1 VSISRFWAPEELEL
15 ELELELL
22 LLDDEL
28 LDELDELLELEL
40 EDELDELVELLP
52 PLSPPPQP
60 VKRRQSNEIEKP
72 KIRRGRSMVHKQRKD
87 ALANAIPQPIHL
99 PILQLHYLDG
109 QSPCVD

>member
-1 VSISRFWAPEELEL
+1 VSISGFCAPD

-40 EDELDELVELLP
+40 EDELELEEELDEPVELLP

-60 VKRRQSNEIEKP
+60 VKRRESNEIAKP
-72 KIRRGRSMVHKQRKD
+72 KVRRGRSMIHKQRE
-87 ALANAIPQPIHL
+87 AIRTSAIPQQIQAPDL
-99 PILQLHYLDG
+99 RLR
-109 QSPCVD
+109 